1 MDPAFVSPL
10 FSSAKTV
17 VVPRV
22 RASSVY
28 TYIMWIVVTSVKTLY
43 LLLYQTRTLYDL
55 PLLWPEDLSPPAS
68 LKVLVTCV
76 GNSENIIFLL

>member
-1 MDPAFVSPL
+1 MDPAIVSPF
-10 FSSAKTV
+10 FSSASTD

-28 TYIMWIVVTSVKTLY
+28 AYIMWIVVTRIKTLH
-43 LLLYQTRTLYDL
+43 LMLYQTRTLYDL
-55 PLLWPEDLSPPAS
+55 PLVWSVELSPPAS

-76 GNSENIIFLL
+76 GHRENIIFLL